1 VEYVDY
7 SGEEY
12 LYSTEEIEKNREIRT
27 EEEQLNKAR
36 CDDLLEILKSFNT
49 RLRDESRQQIQTL
62 ITTANENARQL
73 ANVWGQREV
82 YRNSINKK
90 NDALKYLLQRS
101 AEAVNTVAEEE
112 ADRLAEA
119 SGQKRTG
126 KGKDKGKKK

>member
-1 VEYVDY
+1 VDY

-90 NDALKYLLQRS
+90 NDALKYLIQRW
-101 AEAVNTVAEEE
+101 AEGGYKMGGEE
-112 ADRLAEA
+112 ADRQSE
-119 SGQKRTG
+119 STGQKRTG

>member
-36 CDDLLEILKSFNT
+36 CDDLLETLKSFNT